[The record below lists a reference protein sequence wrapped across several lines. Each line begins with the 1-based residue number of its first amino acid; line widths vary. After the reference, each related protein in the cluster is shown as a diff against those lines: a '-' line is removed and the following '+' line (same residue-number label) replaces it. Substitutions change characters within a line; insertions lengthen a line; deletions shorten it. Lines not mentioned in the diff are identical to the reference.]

1 MIPMKL
7 HFLAVSLAFFLLS
20 VAGCNVEQQTAQ
32 TGDEKSQTAPANTTG
47 QQEPA
52 KSPAPSEPLQGKPKE
67 LVALQQLTTKPKPGI
82 VGIWLPQLRDP
93 QTNKILPWEPGE
105 DGKQQPWVIIEFKKD
120 GTFLI
125 TGWGP
130 RGKITS
136 SGKYK
141 LEGSKL
147 TLITEIIEGKPAPA
161 SERIPKVGKLNKD
174 GITLVDDA
182 GVGWIK
188 KK

>member
-1 MIPMKL
+1 MT
-7 HFLAVSLAFFLLS
+7 VSIAFFLLS
-20 VAGCNVEQQTAQ
+20 VSGCNLGQQVTPSN
-32 TGDEKSQTAPANTTG
+32 TGDEKSQTASSNPAKQG
-47 QQEPA
+47 EPA
-52 KSPAPSEPLQGKPKE
+52 KSPPSSQPLVKPKE
-67 LVALQQLTTKPKPGI
+67 LIALQQLTTKPKPGI
-82 VGIWLPQLRDP
+82 VGIWLPQVRDP
-93 QTNKILPWEPGE
+93 QTNNILPWEPGK

-120 GTFLI
+120 GTFTI

-141 LEGSKL
+141 LEGTKL
-147 TLITEIIEGKPAPA
+147 TLIIEVIEGKPAPA
-161 SERIPKVGKLNKD
+161 SERTPRVGKLNKD
-174 GITLVDDA
+174 GLTLVDDA